1 MAKISTIFRNLRRI
15 KQVMGAKKTRDA
27 LRETVKKDEN
37 NREEA
42 SLKLQKRSRNENPVR
57 VRHRCRSCGRARG
70 NYRKFGLCRMCLR
83 NAAMRGDVPG
93 LKKSSW

>member
-1 MAKISTIFRNLRRI
+1 MAKISIIFRNIRRI
-15 KQVMGAKKTRDA
+15 NLVNSAKKIRDA
-27 LRETVKKDEN
+27 LRETIKKDEE
-37 NREEA
+37 NRDEA
-42 SLKLQKRSRNENPVR
+42 SLKLQKRKRNENPVR
-57 VRHRCRSCGRARG
+57 IRHRCRSCGRGRG